1 MKRIVIDTNVVISFL
16 TDRDLRQQEIAA
28 RIFEDAASATLEV
41 VLHQAVITEVVYV
54 LQNLYKQAPAAVAA
68 TIRDLMDMPGVIV
81 ADEMPWSSLFEI
93 WPGKIETYAD
103 AALAAVTASGGHE
116 YLATFDRGFRKQLKR
131 LGIRTYPP
139 VE

>member
-28 RIFEDAASATLEV
+28 RLFEDAASARLEV
-41 VLHQAVITEVVYV
+41 VLHQVVITEVVYV
-54 LQNLYKQAPAAVAA
+54 LQNLYKQAPAVVAS

-81 ADEMPWSSLFEI
+81 ADEMPWSRLFEI

-103 AALAAVTASGGHE
+103 AALAAAAASGGHE
-116 YLATFDRGFRKQLKR
+116 YLATFDRGFRKHLKR
-131 LGIRTYPP
+131 LGIRPYPP